1 MKTKILKY
9 FKELNSEFKS
19 WNDNYDNKILL
30 KEKIQ
35 SKFQELKEWEKYRV
49 FEMSVLM
56 LDEIKNFEPDKKE
69 LNSIIVEYSNKTLFD
84 NNNLYPKKYLLYLE
98 RKKDDLLYCNI
109 DN

>member
-84 NNNLYPKKYLLYLE
+84 NINLHPEKYLLYLE

>member
-84 NNNLYPKKYLLYLE
+84 NINLYPEKYLQYFE
-98 RKKDDLLYCNI
+98 HEDLLFWELE
-109 DN
+109 

>member
-84 NNNLYPKKYLLYLE
+84 NINLYP
-98 RKKDDLLYCNI
+98 
-109 DN
+109 